1 MVQRHHTHFLY
12 DFYGAYCMNPSRE
25 SFILVTYTEYSR
37 LAKKGEKY
45 SVEIVKRYR
54 PVIRTK
60 EKKI

>member
-1 MVQRHHTHFLY
+1 
-12 DFYGAYCMNPSRE
+12 MNPSRE